1 MRAAF
6 CEYNTFLGIRQALLC
21 AFACSQDIF
30 YSLNQEKHALSLASH
45 GGLLVDISHMQHTE
59 QTPPSSSPSQAGR
72 TTLTQYSADEVI
84 ANFQALYDSYNF
96 SADVEELHFSLFQF
110 KKRNM
115 ALQELR
121 VVSIALWFIALKR
134 SFPDKAEE
142 FFAAYRAKAPFL
154 CQPEKKSAQRQAR
167 LNTYLDLL
175 RSKAETDFSPVAA
188 YLADIFASKHQEGAK
203 IQLKLSLV
211 LRQMYNLI
219 FERLV

>member
-1 MRAAF
+1 M
-6 CEYNTFLGIRQALLC
+6 
-21 AFACSQDIF
+21 
-30 YSLNQEKHALSLASH
+30 QENHALSLASH
-45 GGLLVDISHMQHTE
+45 RGLLVNIAHMQHTE
-59 QTPPSSSPSQAGR
+59 QTTPPSQAGR

-84 ANFQALYDSYNF
+84 ANFQALYDSYDF
-96 SADVEELHFSLFQF
+96 AADVEELHFSLLQF
-110 KKRNM
+110 KKRNL

-121 VVSIALWFIALKR
+121 VVSIALWYMALKR

-154 CQPEKKSAQRQAR
+154 NQPPKKAAQRQAR

-175 RSKAETDFSPVAA
+175 RAKAETDFSPVAA
-188 YLADIFASKHQEGAK
+188 YFADIFAAKHQEGAK

-211 LRQMYNLI
+211 VRQMYKLI